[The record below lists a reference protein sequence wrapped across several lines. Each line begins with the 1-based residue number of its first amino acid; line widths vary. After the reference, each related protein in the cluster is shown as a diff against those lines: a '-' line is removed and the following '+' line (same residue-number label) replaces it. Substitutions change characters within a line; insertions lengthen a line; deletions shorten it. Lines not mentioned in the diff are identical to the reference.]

1 MSKLLIYKNYQSIG
15 SGYKEDLKDSKG
27 YREMDDSMEYD
38 NIDYTD
44 CYINNDFTFF
54 DDVMNVNLKI
64 KEVPRYKNFELIDL
78 KMSLEIARQNLAVDV
93 SNKYYQKEF
102 NQAKKLVDN
111 FS

>member
-1 MSKLLIYKNYQSIG
+1 
-15 SGYKEDLKDSKG
+15 
-27 YREMDDSMEYD
+27 
-38 NIDYTD
+38 
-44 CYINNDFTFF
+44 
-54 DDVMNVNLKI
+54 MNVNLKI

-102 NQAKKLVDN
+102 NQAKNLVDN